1 MGAYNVRYKPWI
13 AIKEQ
18 VLVDFV
24 AEFAEG
30 VPEEENVVMSL
41 VGHSCPL
48 VESLYRWNFQSKVG

>member
-1 MGAYNVRYKPWI
+1 MGAYNVRYMPWI

-18 VLVDFV
+18 VLADFV

-41 VGHSCPL
+41 VGHSYPL
-48 VESLYRWNFQSKVG
+48 VESLYKWNFQSKEG